1 MNDYLQAALLGFVQA
16 LTEFLPIS
24 SSGHLILAPHLLGAS
39 VSSLT
44 FDVGLHAGTLASTL
58 VYFWRDWV
66 RITRATVSDLL
77 GHGLHVGH
85 WGEASHLGLWIAL
98 GTLPAV
104 LIGIPLNGPI
114 EAYIRQPLVVAILL
128 IAFALVL
135 WWADRIP
142 QRVHGVHRVGPYHVL
157 WIGVAQ
163 AIALVPGVSRSGIT
177 ISAARVL
184 QFNRET
190 ATRFAFLLS
199 MPAVLA
205 AASLKLT
212 EATLGHEPVRWGPLA
227 VGALVSGLAGLAV
240 IHWLLRYLRTHSLLP
255 FVWYRIAIGLAV
267 IAGVTT
273 GRL

>member
-1 MNDYLQAALLGFVQA
+1 MNDYLRAALLGLIQA

-24 SSGHLILAPHLLGAS
+24 SSGHLILAPQLLGGS

-44 FDVGLHAGTLASTL
+44 FDVGLHAGTLTATL
-58 VYFWRDWV
+58 AYFWRDWV
-66 RITRATVSDLL
+66 RIARATVADLI
-77 GHGLHVGH
+77 GHGLRVGR
-85 WGEASHLGLWIAL
+85 WSEASRLGLWIAL

-104 LIGIPLNGPI
+104 IVGIPLDGPI
-114 EAYIRQPLVVAILL
+114 EAYTRQPLVVGVLL
-128 IAFALVL
+128 IVFALVL

-142 QRVHGVHRVGPYHVL
+142 QRVHGLARVGPYQAL

-163 AIALVPGVSRSGIT
+163 AIALVPGVSRAGIT

-184 QFNRET
+184 QFDRET
-190 ATRFAFLLS
+190 ATRFAFLLA

-205 AASLKLT
+205 ATSLKL
-212 EATLGHEPVRWGPLA
+212 AGVALGHEPVRWGPMA
-227 VGALVSGLAGLAV
+227 VGALVSGLAGIAV

-267 IAGVTT
+267 IAGVIS
-273 GRL
+273 GRP